1 MTRHLALCQCLELC
15 QPFSASKTWKG
26 PGALHTNP
34 ERGGSSECSW
44 LPVPW
49 GMGWGWAGLVGECPS
64 SICPA

>member
-34 ERGGSSECSW
+34 ERGGSSEGSW

-49 GMGWGWAGLVGECPS
+49 GMG
-64 SICPA
+64 

>member
-15 QPFSASKTWKG
+15 QPFSASNT
-26 PGALHTNP
+26 LHTNP

-49 GMGWGWAGLVGECPS
+49 GMGWGWAGLLGECPS